1 MSLPLGLIA
10 TDSDSRI
17 HRLDPR
23 LRIVT
28 ALGLALTTLSLGSTP
43 ALLVALLGAI
53 LLTFL
58 ARLDWRTLL
67 KRLLLLEGFMLLVLL
82 SLPFTTP
89 GETWFELGPLIAS
102 QQGGWH
108 VLHIILKAHTVVLI
122 LLTLIATIELVTL
135 GHALAHLKVPDKLVH
150 LFLFTVRYIAVLY
163 EEYRRLRLAMK
174 ARGFVFTTSRHSWR
188 SVGWLVG
195 MLLVKSLER
204 AERIVA
210 AMRCRGFHGRFYLL
224 DELSWQ
230 TADRVAG
237 RLFILAASLLL
248 ITDQLLVHY

>member
-10 TDSDSRI
+10 TDSDSCI

-28 ALGLALTTLSLGSTP
+28 ALGLAMTTLSLGSPLT
-43 ALLVALLGAI
+43 LVAALLGAV
-53 LLTFL
+53 LLTRL
-58 ARLDWRTLL
+58 ARLDWRVLL
-67 KRLLLLEGFMLLVLL
+67 KRLLLMEGFMLLVLL

-89 GETWFELGPLIAS
+89 GEAWFTIGQLTAS
-102 QQGGWH
+102 QAGGWH
-108 VLHIILKAHTVVLI
+108 ALHILLKAHTVVLV

-135 GHALAHLKVPDKLVH
+135 GHALAHLRVPDKLVH

-188 SVGWLVG
+188 SIGWLVG
-195 MLLVKSLER
+195 MLLVRSLER

-224 DELSWQ
+224 DELRWQ
-230 TADRVAG
+230 PADRVAG
-237 RLFILAASLLL
+237 VLFTLAASLLL
-248 ITDQLLVHY
+248 IIDRY